1 MIAMNAATSA
11 APAEPI
17 NTAPTLR
24 YLNAAQLAEL
34 LGVNRS
40 TIGRWA
46 ASDATMPAIRIAGTV
61 RFRLDQ
67 VELWLAGKTQGAPR
81 AQRRA
86 RLA

>member
-1 MIAMNAATSA
+1 MNPGPST
-11 APAEPI
+11 APTEPI
-17 NTAPTLR
+17 KTASTLR
-24 YLNAAQLAEL
+24 YLNAAQLADL

-46 ASDATMPAIRIAGTV
+46 ASDSTMPAIRIAGTV

-67 VELWLAGKTQGAPR
+67 IEAWLAARTQGQVAPR
-81 AQRRA
+81 AQRRP